1 MPAARL
7 DWAVAAGAAGW
18 ALARLAAADRLPKA
32 DAPAVAALA
41 FTPQV
46 AAGAWLAALLMRD
59 ERAAAATAM
68 AAGAM
73 TAVLAQRATASPQ
86 PAATGPELR
95 VLSVNLLA
103 GRAQPGP
110 VTSLVRGMGADVLF
124 AQELTASA
132 DMRLRRAGLSDLLP
146 YSVSDAG
153 TPASRGNAIY
163 SRYPLSDCPSVPA
176 TPWAQPTATVQLPS
190 SVARLVCVH
199 LLTPKQP
206 WVRSTVSDWA
216 GELRALSAIELGDP
230 PVIVAG
236 DFNATLDHVA
246 FRGLLRHGLADAASQ
261 SGSGLA
267 PTWGI
272 RPWGLRALLTID
284 HVLTDPRCAVL
295 GTSVHR
301 LPGTDH
307 RGVLARVR
315 LPS

>member
-1 MPAARL
+1 MPTRCL

-18 ALARLAAADRLPKA
+18 ALARVTGADRLPTA

-46 AAGAWLAALLMRD
+46 AAGAWLTALLLRD
-59 ERAAAATAM
+59 ERAAALTAL

-73 TAVLAQRATASPQ
+73 TAVVAPRAMAGPQ

-95 VLSVNLLA
+95 VLTVNLLA

-110 VTSLVRGMGADVLF
+110 VASLVRRTGADVLF

-132 DMRLRRAGLSDLLP
+132 EMRLRRAGLDDLLP
-146 YSVSDAG
+146 HSVSDLG
-153 TPASRGNAIY
+153 TATGRGNAIY
-163 SRYPLSDCPSVPA
+163 SRYPLSDCPSIPVTA
-176 TPWAQPTATVQLPS
+176 WGQPTATLQLPS

-206 WVRSTVSDWA
+206 WVRSTVSSWA

-236 DFNATLDHVA
+236 DFNATLDHA
-246 FRGLLRHGLADAASQ
+246 ALRGLLGHGLVDAASQ
-261 SGSGLA
+261 SGGGLV

-284 HVLTDPRCAVL
+284 HVLADPRCAVL

-307 RGVLARVR
+307 RGVLASVR
-315 LPS
+315 LPG